1 MIRDVTKIGFKTSVS
16 RVDAD
21 LFVKKN
27 IELLKVRKRNFI
39 VYRALDHGGRVF
51 QLQTKNRS

>member
-1 MIRDVTKIGFKTSVS
+1 MLQKLDLKLVS
-16 RVDAD
+16 LDAD